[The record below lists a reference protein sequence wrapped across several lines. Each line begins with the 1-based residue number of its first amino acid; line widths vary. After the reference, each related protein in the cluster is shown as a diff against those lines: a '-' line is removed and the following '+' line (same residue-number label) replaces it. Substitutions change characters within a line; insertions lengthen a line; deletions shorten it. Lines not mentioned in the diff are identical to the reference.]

1 MNALYIIL
9 IVATITYQLWVHF
22 VAVMHLK
29 HMRDEGKLT
38 TAQKVIGYPVL
49 AVGLVLDIAL
59 QIIISAMFLELP
71 RELTVS
77 GRLWRLSNGPEGWRK
92 RLATHI
98 RVALLDSADP
108 SGVHEG

>member
-1 MNALYIIL
+1 MNALIVIL
-9 IVATITYQLWVHF
+9 AVATISYQLWVHF

-77 GRLWRLSNGPEGWRK
+77 GRCARDARSHPARQGKN
-92 RLATHI
+92 A
-98 RVALLDSADP
+98 ALTDRGGDHA
-108 SGVHEG
+108 GRG